1 VRARPLYPQERG
13 LVILVGAALL
23 GVGLFLLAQ
32 DRRPRPA
39 LLGEPIALAEV
50 KVVVPTFADR
60 PTKPS
65 LNQASAA
72 DLEALPGIGPV
83 LAARIV
89 AWREEH
95 GPFRS
100 ISELDQ
106 VPGIGAALVER
117 VRDLLTLDPAPSAGS
132 AEGR

>member
-1 VRARPLYPQERG
+1 MSARPLHPQERG
-13 LVILVGAALL
+13 LVILVGVALL
-23 GVGLFLLAQ
+23 GVGLFLLAE
-32 DRRPRPA
+32 DLRPRPA

-50 KVVVPTFADR
+50 KVVIPTFADR

-65 LNQASAA
+65 LNQASAV
-72 DLEALPGIGPV
+72 DLETLPGIGPV

-117 VRDLLTLDPAPSAGS
+117 VRDLLTLDPTPSAGS